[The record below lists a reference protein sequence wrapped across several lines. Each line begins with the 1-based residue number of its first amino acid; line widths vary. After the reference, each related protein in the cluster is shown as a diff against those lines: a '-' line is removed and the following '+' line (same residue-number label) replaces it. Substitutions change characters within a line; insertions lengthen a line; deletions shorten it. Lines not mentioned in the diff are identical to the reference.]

1 MEIVTGYSFRPDDL
15 RVAERAPGISGFM
28 RIRNGEDF
36 LEASIRTHIHA
47 FDEVV
52 AVYNQCT
59 DATPDIL
66 ARLAQEYGPKLRLF
80 HYADRV
86 YPAGSA
92 EHAAEPADS
101 PHSLVN
107 YYNFALSRTRFTH
120 ATKLDDDHL
129 AIAPGLERLVNG
141 VRSGA
146 FGREMSCFSGF
157 NLARDAD
164 GSTGIMVLHPF
175 SGGGDI
181 GIFPVMPETFFTH
194 DRRFERFNADGLSRR
209 FRGFVYWHL
218 KFMKPDLGFGNYEL
232 SSQPDGRY
240 ARKLSRITAG
250 SQVVPFGDLGS
261 LVGPADRLLMGAR
274 RLGLPLPEKL
284 ALKADRWMGALA
296 VKADVPAIRPH
307 GSEAEAPQQL
317 GDGGG

>member
-1 MEIVTGYSFRPDDL
+1 MSGTGGGAAHVETVAGYSFRPDDL
-15 RVAERAPGISGFM
+15 RVAARVPGISAFM

-36 LEASIRTHIHA
+36 LEASIRTHIDA

-59 DATPDIL
+59 DSTPDIL

-92 EHAAEPADS
+92 EHAAEPANS

-107 YYNFALSRTRFTH
+107 YYNFALSQTRFSH

-129 AIAPGLERLVNG
+129 AIAPGLERLVDG

-157 NLARDAD
+157 NLARGED
-164 GSTGIMVLHPF
+164 GRIGIMVLHPF

-181 GIFPVMPETFFTH
+181 GIFPVLPGTFFGH
-194 DRRFERFNADGLSRR
+194 DRRFERFNAAGLARR
-209 FRGFVYWHL
+209 FRGLAYWHL
-218 KFMKPDLGFGNYEL
+218 KFLKPDLGFGNYEL
-232 SSQPDGRY
+232 SSQPGGRY
-240 ARKLSRITAG
+240 ARKLSRVQAA
-250 SQVVPFGDLGS
+250 SQVVPLGELGS
-261 LVGPADRLLMGAR
+261 LLGPADRLLIKAR
-274 RLGLPLPEKL
+274 RLGVPLPQKL
-284 ALKADRWMGALA
+284 ALKADRWTDALA
-296 VKADVPAIRPH
+296 ARIDLPDIGPVI
-307 GSEAEAPQQL
+307 
-317 GDGGG
+317 